1 MSTEVK
7 FPVEGGC
14 DCKQVRYRVK
24 TAPLIVHCCHCTWC
38 QRETGSAFAI
48 NAVIESDRFE
58 LLTGKTE
65 TINTP
70 SESGTGQE
78 IVRCSTCRVAL
89 WSFYANAGKLTSFV
103 RVGTLDDPNN
113 LPPDVHIF
121 TSTKQK
127 WVVIPPGVP
136 VAEIFYKLE
145 ETWSK
150 ESLERMEVL
159 KPAMEKHT
167 EELAKRGL
175 KTS

>member
-14 DCKQVRYRVK
+14 DCKEAVL
-24 TAPLIVHCCHCTWC
+24 TIPSLINAGC

-58 LLTGKTE
+58 LSKGKTE
-65 TINTP
+65 TIHTP
-70 SESGTGQE
+70 SESGIGQD
-78 IVRCSTCRVAL
+78 IVRCSSCRVAL
-89 WSFYANAGKLTSFV
+89 WSHYPNTGKLTSFV

-136 VAEIFYKLE
+136 AAEIFYELDK
-145 ETWSK
+145 TWSK

-159 KPAMEKHT
+159 KPAIEKHK
-167 EELAKRGL
+167 EDLAKRGL
-175 KTS
+175 KTW